1 MINASYFHI
10 LDGRLRIQVPEVK
23 RSPKKALQVEKT
35 LQSLEG
41 VTHVKANPTTG
52 NVLVLFE
59 SKLLTHHC
67 IVARLKSID
76 CFTVTQ
82 ISSHQS
88 RAGIGDVLVR
98 SIAELLVERA
108 IVALL

>member
-1 MINASYFHI
+1 MVDTSYLHT

-23 RSPKKALQVEKT
+23 RSPKKALHVEET

-41 VTHVKANPTTG
+41 VHHVKANPTTG

-59 SKLLTHHC
+59 STLLTHNC

-76 CFTVTQ
+76 CFTVKLDPPRQT
-82 ISSHQS
+82 
-88 RAGIGDVLVR
+88 RTGIGDVLVR
-98 SIAELLVERA
+98 SVAELLLERA

>member
-1 MINASYFHI
+1 MAYTDYLHI
-10 LDGRLRIQVPEVK
+10 LDGRLRIKVPEVK
-23 RSPKKALQVEKT
+23 RSPEKALQVEET
-35 LQSLEG
+35 LQSLNG

-59 SKLLTHHC
+59 SELVTHEC
-67 IVARLKSID
+67 VVSRLKSID
-76 CFTVTQ
+76 CFNVKLN
-82 ISSHQS
+82 SPHQS

-98 SIAELLVERA
+98 SITELLLERA